1 MTILGKRDY
10 AAQETM
16 IHLLSLKLHS
26 SSFKVIPVGLN
37 GPRRIC
43 DNASIENGESC
54 TDNSLLDVYANRE
67 QYGNSHDI
75 MNMNF
80 VHFATKYK
88 VVNKELT
95 KLPENVVPR
104 IFPT

>member
-43 DNASIENGESC
+43 DNASIEDGDSC
-54 TDNSLLDVYANRE
+54 TDNSLLHVHANRE
-67 QYGNSHDI
+67 QYDRSRHII

-80 VHFATKYK
+80 A
-88 VVNKELT
+88 
-95 KLPENVVPR
+95 
-104 IFPT
+104 